1 MNYFA
6 KHAAS
11 QAALQS
17 RLGGDCPMITWNDKD
32 WAIVPRS
39 AKLRRDLALGGIQ
52 LNADLQFDLL
62 VSAFLSSTI
71 TDAVA
76 LKDRMLN
83 TEIGYLGEK
92 FKAVQMDVLPG
103 GLMVT
108 VECNS
113 LNQRA

>member
-1 MNYFA
+1 MNYYA

-11 QAALQS
+11 QAALQR
-17 RLGGDCPMITWNDKD
+17 RLGEDCPGISWNDKD

-39 AKLRRDLALGGIQ
+39 AKLRRDLAPGGFQ
-52 LNADLQFDLL
+52 LNGDLKFDVL
-62 VSAFLSSTI
+62 VAQFLSSTI